1 MGAERPQL
9 PDWAREER
17 EGDLAWINDH
27 VPLFELA
34 SRIAYEGSGRGA
46 IVADT
51 TAQPVPGLGY
61 PFGYLTREQ
70 LDEHGD
76 EDTQRMVREY
86 EPDAE
91 FVVVLLKEEGRSS
104 TYRVRTQDT
113 PSSQTAE

>member
-1 MGAERPQL
+1 MNQERPQL
-9 PDWAREER
+9 PDWARRER
-17 EGDLAWINDH
+17 ESDLAWINQH
-27 VPLFELA
+27 VSLFELA

-51 TAQPVPGLGY
+51 TAQPAPGLGH

-86 EPDAE
+86 DPEAE

-104 TYRVRTQDT
+104 TYRVRTQDA
-113 PSSQTAE
+113 PPSQTAK